1 MPLRISIALAARNAE
16 LYLQDLLDSVLRQTE
31 PPHELVVHDDASE
44 DSTPDRVER
53 FAASAPFPVRLERE
67 AGRRGPT
74 ESFMAAA
81 RRCEGDAVAFCDQDD
96 VWVPSKLE
104 RCREELERT
113 GASLVLHSARLVDAQ
128 LRQLGHDWPV
138 IDSTRL
144 VPPLGLTG
152 LDTDHPGMT
161 MVFRRELL
169 ELADFDT
176 RPPSR
181 YGNGNQMLH
190 DEWLF
195 FVAGAAGP
203 IRLLAEPLV
212 LYRQHESNHS
222 GGWVDRRRDLSL
234 RPAIGDYRRAA
245 EHTAACARYLEAAGT
260 PRLAAGADSYRRIAE
275 NWRLRVSL
283 YAAHGRRTRAQLF
296 RQLLREHAYRARAAG
311 GFGRVALGKDLAAGV
326 ALAVPAS
333 NER

>member
-1 MPLRISIALAARNAE
+1 VPLRISIALAARNAE
-16 LYLQDLLDSVLRQTE
+16 RYLDDLLDSLLRQTE
-31 PPHELVVHDDASE
+31 PPYELVVHDDASA

-53 FAASAPFPVRLERE
+53 FASAAPFPVRLERD
-67 AGRRGPT
+67 ASRRGPT
-74 ESFMAAA
+74 EAFMAAA
-81 RRCEGDAVAFCDQDD
+81 RRCQGDAVAFCDQDD

-113 GASLVLHSARLVDAQ
+113 AASLVLHSARLVDAQ
-128 LRQLGHDWPV
+128 LRDLGQDWPV
-138 IDSTRL
+138 IDSSRL

-152 LDTDHPGMT
+152 LDTNHPGMT
-161 MVFRRELL
+161 MVFRRDLL

-190 DEWLF
+190 DEWVF
-195 FVAGAAGP
+195 FIAGAAGP

-212 LYRQHESNHS
+212 LYRQHESNYS

-234 RPAIGDYRRAA
+234 RPAIDDYRRAA
-245 EHTAACARYLEAAGT
+245 THTAACARYLEAARA
-260 PRLAAGADSYRRIAE
+260 PRLAAGADSYRRVAE

-283 YAAHGRRTRAQLF
+283 YAARSRRRRALLF
-296 RQLLREHAYRARAAG
+296 RQLLKGHAYRARAAG
-311 GFGRVALGKDLAAGV
+311 GFGRAALGKDLAAGV
-326 ALAVPAS
+326 ALAVPVS
-333 NER
+333 DDS